1 MTGAGIGL
9 MVVLMLVGGSP
20 GSTAGGMKTTTLA
33 VLVANALSVIRRKRD
48 VQIFGKRLEESAIRN
63 ASAILIIYCILALA
77 SAGLISLM
85 EGLPMK
91 ECLFETASAI
101 GTVGIT
107 LGITPSLGV
116 LSHVILILL
125 MFLGR
130 VGGLTLL
137 YAALSER
144 TVELARR
151 PVEKINVG

>member
-1 MTGAGIGL
+1 MI
-9 MVVLMLVGGSP
+9 VLMLVGGSP

-48 VQIFGKRLEESAIRN
+48 VQIFGKRLEESVIRT
-63 ASAILIIYCILALA
+63 ASALLVLYCILALT
-77 SAGLISLM
+77 SAGVISLV
-85 EGLPMK
+85 EGLSMK
-91 ECLFETASAI
+91 DCLFETASAI

-107 LGITPSLGV
+107 LGLTPSLGF
-116 LSHVILILL
+116 LSHLILILL

-130 VGGLTLL
+130 VGGLTLM

-144 TVELARR
+144 TAELARR